1 MKDNMM
7 VKFSEK
13 YSLKR
18 EDYFQFLKNS
28 IEQKDLK
35 EIIPIS
41 IIYYLVLQIV
51 IWLGIDTDL
60 LKLLSAAVVAIFLA
74 IPTWKARY
82 FSMGSKGGKA

>member
-41 IIYYLVLQIV
+41 
-51 IWLGIDTDL
+51 
-60 LKLLSAAVVAIFLA
+60 VV
-74 IPTWKARY
+74 
-82 FSMGSKGGKA
+82 